1 MNCNLELHNIFR
13 LMGDQLLPDDDVLM
27 KIKHRVMID
36 GLKEHPKY
44 KKKVEEINGTH
55 YGTVGDFANWWD
67 HPGYNYGR
75 YYWED
80 DKSMKTRNYKR
91 TKPTG
96 MIMNINCLP
105 EKPYTKGITNG
116 VYDGTSK
123 ISATMWVS
131 VEMYKLWE
139 QVKNNMVVR
148 YNNNCEGDIWV
159 WSNYRMMLLCNWS
172 FMWDFVN
179 EYNRT
184 LISSVGRS
192 WGIARGG
199 EVCCRGDF
207 LDKWMI
213 LRNDVKKI
221 KGLSH
226 LRLAF
231 NDNNVWGA
239 NWEKTRNLNAD
250 IPYIYDY
257 PNSFEFL
264 KGFNTASA
272 H

>member
-1 MNCNLELHNIFR
+1 MNGNLELHNAFR

-44 KKKVEEINGTH
+44 KKKVEEMNGTH

-80 DKSMKTRNYKR
+80 DKPMKTRNYKR

-96 MIMNINCLP
+96 MIMNINRLP

-116 VYDGTSK
+116 VYDGTSD

-139 QVKNNMVVR
+139 QVKNNMVFR
-148 YNNNCEGDIWV
+148 YNNNCGGDIWV
-159 WSNYRMMLLCNWS
+159 WSNYTMMLLCNWS

-179 EYNRT
+179 DYNRS
-184 LISSVGRS
+184 LI
-192 WGIARGG
+192 GG
-199 EVCCRGDF
+199 FGKGDF
-207 LDKWMI
+207 LDKYMI

-221 KGLSH
+221 KGLGH
-226 LRLAF
+226 LKFAF
-231 NDNNVWGA
+231 NDNNFLTT
-239 NWEKTRNLNAD
+239 NWEKSKNITDYN